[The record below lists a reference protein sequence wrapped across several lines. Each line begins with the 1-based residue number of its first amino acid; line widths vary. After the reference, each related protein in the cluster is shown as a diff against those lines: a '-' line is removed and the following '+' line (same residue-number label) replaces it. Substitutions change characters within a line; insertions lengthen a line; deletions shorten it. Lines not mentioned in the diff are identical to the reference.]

1 MASIDSP
8 NAAPRRMPR
17 PWTVVVLLTAV
28 WSLVAASRSD
38 AHVTMT
44 PPFVDADVKS
54 TVSFELPNERPPHAT
69 ISLEVKAPP
78 GIELAAATPPAGWK
92 LELEHDRARWT
103 GGRIEGRRT
112 VAFPLVVTARTRAG
126 TEIFRATQGYDDGE
140 SVRWDAGLTRAP
152 RCGRPGA
159 LSAPRPRAPRRG
171 RRPGR
176 HGRQLPRAAA
186 APPPPTSRAIAATV
200 ATVPRAVLFAQI
212 LNGDLGCASYL
223 VGCEEA
229 QEAVVVD
236 PPYAIEEVLAE
247 AERLEVRIVR
257 TLETHTHADH
267 VSGHGRLA
275 LEHEVPVS
283 IHPAARAEYPHDPL
297 EDGDEVTVGNV
308 TLRCIH
314 TPGHRPEHC
323 CLAVIDRT
331 RADEPWLVL
340 TGDSLFVG
348 DAARPDLAVGAAE
361 GAEGLFHSLR
371 RLMELPDGVEV
382 FPGHVAGSLCGVAM
396 SSRGSTTIGF
406 ERRFNPMASI
416 PELDAF
422 VAESAAVS
430 APKPPNLA
438 RIVELNHGPFL
449 GAQPA
454 PAELPLPAPGSQLL
468 DVRPV
473 PDHLAGHR
481 PGGGQRSRRR
491 HELLDEG
498 GLRARCLHT
507 GHGARRRRGRGRA
520 GRARPPLRGVPR
532 HRRVR
537 ARRRPRGHAA
547 GDDRR
552 ARGPDRRRCDRRR
565 RARARRAG
573 RGLHPRQPE
582 HPVPPDANVLPGPA
596 RRPADRDDL
605 QLGAAC
611 GDRRQHAPRE
621 GPRRAPRRRRRDG
634 GLARPR
640 ARLR

>member
-1 MASIDSP
+1 M
-8 NAAPRRMPR
+8 
-17 PWTVVVLLTAV
+17 
-28 WSLVAASRSD
+28 
-38 AHVTMT
+38 
-44 PPFVDADVKS
+44 
-54 TVSFELPNERPPHAT
+54 
-69 ISLEVKAPP
+69 
-78 GIELAAATPPAGWK
+78 
-92 LELEHDRARWT
+92 
-103 GGRIEGRRT
+103 
-112 VAFPLVVTARTRAG
+112 
-126 TEIFRATQGYDDGE
+126 
-140 SVRWDAGLTRAP
+140 
-152 RCGRPGA
+152 
-159 LSAPRPRAPRRG
+159 
-171 RRPGR
+171 
-176 HGRQLPRAAA
+176 
-186 APPPPTSRAIAATV
+186 
-200 ATVPRAVLFAQI
+200 LFAQI

-283 IHPAARAEYPHDPL
+283 IHPAAQAEYRHDPL

-382 FPGHVAGSLCGVAM
+382 FPGHIAGSLCGVAM

-438 RIVELNHGPFL
+438 RIVELNRGPFL
-449 GAQPA
+449 GAQSV
-454 PAELPLPAPGSQLL
+454 PAELPLPASDSQLL

-473 PDHLAGHR
+473 PDHLAGHA
-481 PGGGQRSRRR
+481 PGAVSVPVSGTSFSTKAGFV
-491 HELLDEG
+491 LDASTPVTVLATDAAE
-498 GLRARCLHT
+498 
-507 GHGARRRRGRGRA
+507 A
-520 GRARPPLRGVPR
+520 GRAV
-532 HRRVR
+532 
-537 ARRRPRGHAA
+537 
-547 GDDRR
+547 
-552 ARGPDRRRCDRRR
+552 
-565 RARARRAG
+565 
-573 RGLHPRQPE
+573 RGLHS
-582 HPVPPDANVLPGPA
+582 VAFLDIAGYV
-596 RRPADRDDL
+596 
-605 QLGAAC
+605 LGAGPEVTQQATIVELEGLIDAGAMVVDVREHDERDEGYIPGSRNIPYRLMRAC
-611 GDRRQHAPRE
+611 CPDLPEDRPIVTICNS
-621 GPRRAPRRRRRDG
+621 GPRAAIAASVLRSKGLDARPVVDG
-634 GLARPR
+634 GMEDWLARGATAVSFR
-640 ARLR
+640 RCGN